1 MDALARAAALLP
13 GYYRQALRAGAAGV
27 EEIRLRCGRAPT
39 LLCGGMERPFSE
51 RLCRREDLLHV
62 LEKASGASLHTVA
75 DELRGGW
82 LSAQGLRIGVCGRML
97 SGGRGG
103 FQSFSSLALRIPREC
118 RGIGKELL
126 PALRENASG
135 GTLILSAPGGG
146 KTTLLREM
154 IRRLSDGGLRIG
166 VVDERCELTGAVDGA
181 AGFDLGCRSDVLTG
195 VPKAE
200 GAMLLLRSLNPR
212 LVAMDEITRPE
223 DLEAVIELAG
233 CGVGILATAHA
244 ADPEGM
250 RLRPLYRQLLD
261 AGIFQR
267 AVCIEGQGSARRY
280 ALRELR
286 A

>member
-1 MDALARAAALLP
+1 M
-13 GYYRQALRAGAAGV
+13 
-27 EEIRLRCGRAPT
+27 
-39 LLCGGMERPFSE
+39 
-51 RLCRREDLLHV
+51 
-62 LEKASGASLHTVA
+62 
-75 DELRGGW
+75 
-82 LSAQGLRIGVCGRML
+82 
-97 SGGRGG
+97 
-103 FQSFSSLALRIPREC
+103 
-118 RGIGKELL
+118 
-126 PALRENASG
+126 
-135 GTLILSAPGGG
+135 
-146 KTTLLREM
+146 
-154 IRRLSDGGLRIG
+154 
-166 VVDERCELTGAVDGA
+166 VDERCELTGAVDGA

-250 RLRPLYRQLLD
+250 RLRPLYRELLD

-267 AVCIEGQGSARRY
+267 TVCIEGQGSARRY
-280 ALRELR
+280 TLRELR